1 MTTAAEPRIRKVYTP
16 PAGGVG
22 LYFTPEQDMSNADI
36 VAQLP
41 EDERLKAI
49 ESMSEAEQ
57 EALAWDSDFWLRP
70 SQLALANSE
79 SWMTV
84 ALAGRGWGKSHVL
97 SIAMHNFAMKYPKS
111 RLILLGRTA
120 SDVRDV
126 MVWGASGVMNI
137 VKPEERPSFN
147 PSTRKLTWKNGSY
160 ALCYSA
166 ERADS
171 LRGVQAHAS
180 FCDEVAAYKSN
191 PGSGLAN
198 ALDQARIATR
208 LQYID
213 EDGRK
218 HEPQIFI
225 ATTPKRV
232 PLILDLVK
240 QAEEDPNKVLLVRG
254 PTRANRAL
262 SDGYKETMEGMYAGT
277 AIGKQELD
285 GEILTDVDGALL
297 SMPVIEGTRVD
308 VSDKNFDINHWE
320 KLPYRVIGVDPS
332 VSSEPNDECGIV
344 AVGATGERK
353 MYLRSAYVLE
363 DASILGSPD
372 VWAKEVVRMARKYKA
387 VVVAEKNQGGE
398 LVRMVIKQQDPYVPV
413 VLVHASVS
421 KEQRAEP
428 VGTAYER
435 GSVRHVGEFAE
446 LEAQLTSW
454 APKMGL
460 ASPDRM
466 DALVHAV
473 TSVLI
478 KPPKEIAG
486 QISIIGNPS
495 EHHLPVKDHSP
506 GGAKGLDA
514 IELSDAEAEKQADT
528 EDGQNQLI
536 YNKVRRKKNLPIG
549 QRDLRL
555 GGRSSYTAP
564 NRFNRPSSYR

>member
-1 MTTAAEPRIRKVYTP
+1 MTTAEPRIRKVYTP
-16 PAGGVG
+16 PPGGVG
-22 LYFTPEQDMSNADI
+22 LYFTPEQDMSNADM
-36 VAQLP
+36 VAQLS
-41 EDERLKAI
+41 ERERELAI
-49 ESMSEAEQ
+49 SGMTEAEQ

-79 SWMTV
+79 AWMTV

-137 VKPEERPSFN
+137 VKPEERPAFN
-147 PSTRKLTWKNGSY
+147 PSTRKLTWKNGTY

-213 EDGRK
+213 NDGRK

-297 SMPVIEGTRVD
+297 NMDIIEGTRLNTNPEKPD
-308 VSDKNFDINHWE
+308 LPDDHW
-320 KLPYRVIGVDPS
+320 KALPYRIIGVDPS
-332 VSSEPNDECGIV
+332 VSSEPHDECGII
-344 AVGATGERK
+344 AIGATGERK
-353 MYLRSAYVLE
+353 MYQRTAYVLE
-363 DASILGSPD
+363 DASMLAAPD
-372 VWAKEVVRMARKYKA
+372 VWAKRVVEMARKYRA

-398 LVRMVIKQQDPYVPV
+398 MVRLVIKQQDPYVPV

-435 GSVRHVGEFAE
+435 GSVRHVGEFPE

-454 APKMGL
+454 APKMGF

-473 TSVLI
+473 TAVLI

-495 EHHLPVKDHSP
+495 EHHLDVKDHSP
-506 GGAKGLDA
+506 GGAKGLNT
-514 IELSDAEAEKQADT
+514 IELSDAEAEKT
-528 EDGQNQLI
+528 EDDESNQLI

-555 GGRSSYTAP
+555 GGHSSYTAP